1 MKIAVDVMG
10 SDKGPS
16 VIIEGALDAAK
27 KQTFDLI
34 LVGNEEIIK
43 KELMRHRYAANN
55 IQIRHASKIVEMHE
69 SPSQAI
75 RRKRDSSM
83 VKAVELVKSKE
94 ADAVVSAGNTGAYM
108 ASAAIY
114 IKTIEGIERPAIAI
128 LMPALSEV
136 SLLLDV
142 GANVDCSPLNLY
154 QFAIMGNE
162 YSKYI
167 LKKGNPKVG
176 LLNIG
181 EEEHKGNDLTKK
193 AYEELKKAPINFVGN
208 IEGRD
213 IFNGEVDVIVCDG
226 FIGNIILKSTEGL
239 GENIYLKLRNELKSS
254 LLSKIGAL
262 LSKGAYKHFKKSLDY
277 EEYGGAP
284 FLGINGVCI
293 KAHGNSSSLAIKNS
307 ILVAENFVNN
317 RVNEHIKERL
327 KN

>member
-16 VIIEGALDAAK
+16 VVIQGALDAAK

-43 KELMRHRYAANN
+43 KELLQHRCDVPN
-55 IQIRHASKIVEMHE
+55 IQIKHASEIIEMRE

-75 RRKRDSSM
+75 RRKKDSSM
-83 VKAVELVKSKE
+83 VKAVELVKNKE

-128 LMPALSEV
+128 LMPTLNGF

-167 LKKGNPKVG
+167 LKKGNPKIG

-193 AYEELKKAPINFVGN
+193 TYEELKKAPINFVGN

-213 IFNGEVDVIVCDG
+213 VFNGKVDVIVCDG
-226 FIGNIILKSTEGL
+226 FIGNIILKATEGL
-239 GENIYLKLRNELKSS
+239 GENIFFKLRNELKSS
-254 LLSKIGAL
+254 FLSKIGAL
-262 LSKGAYKHFKKSLDY
+262 LSRGAYKNFRKSLDY
-277 EEYGGAP
+277 AEYGGAP
-284 FLGINGVCI
+284 FLGISGVCI

-317 RVNEHIKERL
+317 HVNEHIKERL

>member
-16 VIIEGALDAAK
+16 VVIQGALDAAK
-27 KQTFDLI
+27 KQTFDI
-34 LVGNEEIIK
+34 VLVGDEKIIK
-43 KELMRHRYAANN
+43 RELIQHGHTDSN
-55 IQIRHASKIVEMHE
+55 IQIKHASEIIAMHE
-69 SPSQAI
+69 PPSQAI
-75 RRKRDSSM
+75 RRKKDSSM
-83 VKAVELVKSKE
+83 IKAVVLVKNKE

-108 ASAAIY
+108 ASATIY
-114 IKTIEGIERPAIAI
+114 IRTIESIERPAIAT
-128 LMPALSEV
+128 LMPTLSGF

-167 LKKGNPKVG
+167 LKKGTPKVG

-193 AYEELKKAPINFVGN
+193 TYAELKKAPINFVGN

-213 IFNGEVDVIVCDG
+213 IFNSKVDVIVCDG
-226 FIGNIILKSTEGL
+226 FIGNVILKAIEGL
-239 GENIYLKLRNELKSS
+239 GENICLKLRNELKSNF
-254 LLSKIGAL
+254 LSKIGAM
-262 LSKGAYKHFKKSLDY
+262 LSRGAYKNFKKSLNY
-277 EEYGGAP
+277 AEYGGAP

-307 ILVAENFVNN
+307 ILVAEKFVNN
-317 RVNEHIKERL
+317 HVNEHIKERL

>member
-1 MKIAVDVMG
+1 MRIAIDVMG

-43 KELMRHRYAANN
+43 KELLQHRCDVPN
-55 IQIRHASKIVEMHE
+55 IQIKHASEIIEMRE

-75 RRKRDSSM
+75 RRKKDSSM
-83 VKAVELVKSKE
+83 VKAVELVKNKE

-128 LMPALSEV
+128 LMPTLSGF

-213 IFNGEVDVIVCDG
+213 VFNGKVDVIVCDG
-226 FIGNIILKSTEGL
+226 FIGNIILKAIEGL
-239 GENIYLKLRNELKSS
+239 GENIFFKLRNELKSS
-254 LLSKIGAL
+254 FLSKIGAL
-262 LSKGAYKHFKKSLDY
+262 LSKGAYKNFKKSLDY
-277 EEYGGAP
+277 AEYGGAP

-317 RVNEHIKERL
+317 HVNEHIKERL

>member
-16 VIIEGALDAAK
+16 VVIEGALDAAK

-34 LVGNEEIIK
+34 LVGDEEIIK
-43 KELMRHRYAANN
+43 KELAQHGYTSSN
-55 IQIRHASKIVEMHE
+55 IKIKHASEIIAMHE
-69 SPSQAI
+69 PPSQAI
-75 RRKRDSSM
+75 RRKKDSSM
-83 VKAVELVKSKE
+83 IKAIELVKNKE

-108 ASAAIY
+108 ASTAIY
-114 IKTIEGIERPAIAI
+114 IRTIEGIERPAIAI
-128 LMPALSEV
+128 LMPTLSEA

-167 LKKGNPKVG
+167 LKKGTPKVG

-208 IEGRD
+208 VEGRD
-213 IFNGEVDVIVCDG
+213 IFNGKVDVIVCDG
-226 FIGNIILKSTEGL
+226 FIGNIILKATEGL

-254 LLSKIGAL
+254 FLSKIGAM
-262 LSKGAYKHFKKSLDY
+262 LSRGAYKNFKKSLNY
-277 EEYGGAP
+277 AEYGGAP

-307 ILVAENFVNN
+307 IFVAENFVNN
-317 RVNEHIKERL
+317 HVNEHIKERL

>member
-16 VIIEGALDAAK
+16 VVIEGALDAVK

-34 LVGNEEIIK
+34 LVGNEKIIK
-43 KELMRHRYAANN
+43 KELIQHGCSGHN
-55 IQIRHASKIVEMHE
+55 IQIKHASEIIAMHE
-69 SPSQAI
+69 PPSQAI
-75 RRKRDSSM
+75 RRKKDSSM
-83 VKAVELVKSKE
+83 IKAIFLVKNKE

-114 IKTIEGIERPAIAI
+114 IRTIESIERPAIAI
-128 LMPALSEV
+128 LMPTLSEA

-162 YSKYI
+162 YSKYV
-167 LKKGNPKVG
+167 LKKGTPKVG

-181 EEEHKGNDLTKK
+181 EEEHKGNNLTKK

-208 IEGRD
+208 VEGRD
-213 IFNGEVDVIVCDG
+213 IFNGKVDVIVCDG
-226 FIGNIILKSTEGL
+226 FIGNIILKAAEGM
-239 GENIYLKLRNELKSS
+239 GENIYLKLRNELKSNF
-254 LLSKIGAL
+254 LSKIGAM
-262 LSKGAYKHFKKSLDY
+262 LSRGAYKNFKKSLNY
-277 EEYGGAP
+277 AEYGGAP

-307 ILVAENFVNN
+307 ILVAEKFINN

>member
-1 MKIAVDVMG
+1 VRIAIDVMG

-43 KELMRHRYAANN
+43 KELLQRRCDVPN
-55 IQIRHASKIVEMHE
+55 IQIKHASEIIEMRE

-75 RRKRDSSM
+75 RRKKDSSM
-83 VKAVELVKSKE
+83 VKAIELVKNKE

-108 ASAAIY
+108 ASATIH
-114 IKTIEGIERPAIAI
+114 IRTIEGIERPAIAI
-128 LMPALSEV
+128 LMPTLSGF

-193 AYEELKKAPINFVGN
+193 TYEELKKAPINFVGN

-213 IFNGEVDVIVCDG
+213 VFNGKVDVIVCDG
-226 FIGNIILKSTEGL
+226 FIGNIILKATEGL
-239 GENIYLKLRNELKSS
+239 GENIFFKLRNELKSS
-254 LLSKIGAL
+254 FLSKIGAL
-262 LSKGAYKHFKKSLDY
+262 LSKGAYKNFKKSLDY
-277 EEYGGAP
+277 AEYGGAP

-317 RVNEHIKERL
+317 HVNEHIKERL